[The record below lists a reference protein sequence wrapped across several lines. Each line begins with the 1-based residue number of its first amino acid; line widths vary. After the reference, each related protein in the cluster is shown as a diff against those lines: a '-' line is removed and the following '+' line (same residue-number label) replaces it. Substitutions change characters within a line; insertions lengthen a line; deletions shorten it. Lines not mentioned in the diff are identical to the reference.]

1 MPLLALLFPCTLGL
15 QSGLPALRSSC
26 ARSRPVL
33 LVVDTGRLIEENER
47 LIRHATRLKGV
58 GEAAEGLKGRLQEA
72 RAQEAKLEARL
83 QEVTLARR
91 ALEEEA
97 LEEEVGAEGHEV
109 PTAARRSAPE
119 PEPHRAQASVRIAHR
134 QPAVA
139 ASSWFDAGRRL
150 TPEPVEPVVV
160 VEPEAVQ
167 PEAVEPVVPAVEA
180 VVEAVEPA
188 SSCYDAAGLKR
199 LHRQRVAHYRL
210 PLRRITATSEATTA
224 TVEAATEAAEPAE
237 VAEPTA
243 EVATREES
251 EDSWISCGRDASGVR
266 LAPPQAPA
274 TETAAEARDLPSPPP
289 PSPSPP
295 PLPPPK
301 WQHVQA
307 DKHGFHHW

>member
-1 MPLLALLFPCTLGL
+1 MVWWLRMPLLALLFPCTLGL
-15 QSGLPALRSSC
+15 QSGLPALRPSR
-26 ARSRPVL
+26 ARSRPVQ
-33 LVVDTGRLIEENER
+33 LVVDTTRLIEENER

-58 GEAAEGLKGRLQEA
+58 GEDGLKGRLQEA

-160 VEPEAVQ
+160 VEPEAVE
-167 PEAVEPVVPAVEA
+167 PEVVEPVVPAVEA
-180 VVEAVEPA
+180 VVDAVEPA

-199 LHRQRVAHYRL
+199 LHRQRVAHYRQ
-210 PLRRITATSEATTA
+210 PLRRITATSEAATA
-224 TVEAATEAAEPAE
+224 TVEAATEAAEP
-237 VAEPTA
+237 V

-251 EDSWISCGRDASGVR
+251 EESWISCGRDASGVR

-274 TETAAEARDLPSPPP
+274 TETAPEARDLLSPPP
-289 PSPSPP
+289 PPP
-295 PLPPPK
+295 PPPK

>member
-1 MPLLALLFPCTLGL
+1 MVWWLRIPLLALLFPCTLGL
-15 QSGLPALRSSC
+15 QSGLPALRPSR

-33 LVVDTGRLIEENER
+33 LVVDTGRLIEENAH

-58 GEAAEGLKGRLQEA
+58 GEAAEGIKGRLQEA

-119 PEPHRAQASVRIAHR
+119 REPHRAQASLRIAHR

-150 TPEPVEPVVV
+150 TPEPVEPVVA
-160 VEPEAVQ
+160 VEPEV
-167 PEAVEPVVPAVEA
+167 VEPVVPA
-180 VVEAVEPA
+180 VEAVEPA

-224 TVEAATEAAEPAE
+224 TVEAATEFAEP
-237 VAEPTA
+237 V
-243 EVATREES
+243 EVATSEES
-251 EDSWISCGRDASGVR
+251 EESWISCGRDASGVR

-274 TETAAEARDLPSPPP
+274 TEAPPEARDLLSPPP

>member
-58 GEAAEGLKGRLQEA
+58 GEAAEGLKARLQEA

-160 VEPEAVQ
+160 VEPEAV
-167 PEAVEPVVPAVEA
+167 EPVVPAVEA

-199 LHRQRVAHYRL
+199 LHRQRVAHYRQ

-224 TVEAATEAAEPAE
+224 TIEAATEAAEP
-237 VAEPTA
+237 V
-243 EVATREES
+243 EVATSEES
-251 EDSWISCGRDASGVR
+251 EESWISCGRDASGVR

-274 TETAAEARDLPSPPP
+274 TETAPEARDLLSPLSPPP
-289 PSPSPP
+289 PPP
-295 PLPPPK
+295 PPPK

>member
-1 MPLLALLFPCTLGL
+1 MVWWLRMPLLALLFPCTLGL

-58 GEAAEGLKGRLQEA
+58 GETAEGIKGRLQEA

-160 VEPEAVQ
+160 VEPEVVEPEVVE

-224 TVEAATEAAEPAE
+224 TIEAATEAAEPAE
-237 VAEPTA
+237 
-243 EVATREES
+243 ES
-251 EDSWISCGRDASGVR
+251 EESWISCGRDASGVR

-274 TETAAEARDLPSPPP
+274 TETAPEARDLLSPPPPPPSPPP
-289 PSPSPP
+289 P
-295 PLPPPK
+295 PPPK